1 MRKCVTLISDVY
13 LFKGFKPPTNGHQ
26 LVPQQRHY
34 PKSLKSGPRF
44 SSTGKWRNTFSYKK
58 ASGAYSKDG
67 IKLKKFIY
75 NDKNGIH
82 PLTPKSDYGTGIRYR
97 FSYAEANEGLHKPQK
112 IFKKSK
118 KGITVA
124 SSNVEG
130 RTVASSN
137 VKAAFTDVKSPIHQ
151 KLVSSI
157 EKMIVDALGHET
169 EHKTPV
175 SSKHSNKATELE
187 AKENGTSVKDKL
199 HSTHVKKNKGNK
211 LIEDAAKETPGGSS
225 KGSKSKSKTDA
236 TKSNEGKSKTS
247 ERSEAVETA
256 QKQEPVEPIEPVD
269 TQSYTAGGGFCF
281 CLIWCPPGTV
291 FKGYC
296 GRRRSYGFRRSM
308 CCLGPYSDD
317 DDDDADYDR

>member
-1 MRKCVTLISDVY
+1 MRKCITLISYVY
-13 LFKGFKPPTNGHQ
+13 LFTGFKPSTNGHQ
-26 LVPQQRHY
+26 IVPQQRHY
-34 PKSLKSGPRF
+34 PESLKTGPRL
-44 SSTGKWRNTFSYKK
+44 SSTRKWRNIFSYKK

-67 IKLKKFIY
+67 IKHKKLIY
-75 NDKNGIH
+75 SDKNGIH
-82 PLTPKSDYGTGIRYR
+82 QLTPKSDYGTGIRNR
-97 FSYAEANEGLHKPQK
+97 FSYAEANEGLYKHPK
-112 IFKKSK
+112 ILKKAK
-118 KGITVA
+118 KGKPVA
-124 SSNVEG
+124 LSK
-130 RTVASSN
+130 
-137 VKAAFTDVKSPIHQ
+137 VKAAFTDVKSPVHQ

-175 SSKHSNKATELE
+175 SPKHIKKATDLE
-187 AKENGTSVKDKL
+187 AKEKGTSVKDKL
-199 HSTHVKKNKGNK
+199 HSSHVKKNKGHK
-211 LIEDAAKETPGGSS
+211 LTEGAVVNDKETSGGSS

-256 QKQEPVEPIEPVD
+256 TKQEPVEPVEPVE
-269 TQSYTAGGGFCF
+269 THSYTAGGGFCF
-281 CLIWCPPGTV
+281 CLTWCPPGTV

-308 CCLGPYSDD
+308 CCLRPYSD